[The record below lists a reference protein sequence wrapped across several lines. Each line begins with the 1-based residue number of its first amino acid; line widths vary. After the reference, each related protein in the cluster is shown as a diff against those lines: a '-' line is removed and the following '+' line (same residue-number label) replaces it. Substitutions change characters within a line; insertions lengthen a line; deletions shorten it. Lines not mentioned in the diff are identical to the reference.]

1 MLEVFIQLDD
11 SSIVVLFFTRDE
23 LRLWTLIEF
32 DSSLHNLNKYRHPFY
47 TIALI
52 YFDSHIQ

>member
-23 LRLWTLIEF
+23 LPLWTLIVPRSITSISTAIHF
-32 DSSLHNLNKYRHPFY
+32 
-47 TIALI
+47 
-52 YFDSHIQ
+52 IQLR